1 LDKES
6 SVGYAVINIS
16 GANQLSGVSIRLS
29 SSITDRRR
37 HLSRAALT
45 LLGSLAIACS
55 LFADNDFR
63 QCANNETNGP
73 VTGLGNCH
81 WIGSILQSGN
91 SLYLEGMSVTQ
102 QAVFT
107 SIAATA
113 GNIHTLTFEV
123 DFTKAGGH
131 GYDWLTS
138 YSQAVAA
145 AANAGITLT
154 LNACGPELPA
164 SLVGACNSLRSGTNI
179 FAVVVPDDPFVS
191 SDGSTQSRIDAYE
204 AVFGNRT
211 ITLYG
216 NAAISAASLTLTHS
230 VPDLGDTGDSTV
242 FYSLSW
248 TSTSTAVLIEIGA
261 HLAKGGTD
269 PDGWGTGQGV
279 SSISGGP
286 SHFSLRQLDGS
297 STGGQDNAINSG
309 GVLPQQTATP
319 TSTPTLTP
327 TPTSTVTETPPT
339 PPTATSTPTPPPASP
354 TISPTQAPGTATA
367 TATPTSTVTTTA
379 TPVLG
384 VPTATASPVPGVPT
398 ATITPGVL
406 SSGIPTLSAGMLA
419 LLSIALVGVGLLL
432 IRRP

>member
-1 LDKES
+1 
-6 SVGYAVINIS
+6 
-16 GANQLSGVSIRLS
+16 
-29 SSITDRRR
+29 
-37 HLSRAALT
+37 
-45 LLGSLAIACS
+45 
-55 LFADNDFR
+55 
-63 QCANNETNGP
+63 
-73 VTGLGNCH
+73 
-81 WIGSILQSGN
+81 
-91 SLYLEGMSVTQ
+91 MSVTQ

-107 SIAATA
+107 GIAATG
-113 GNIHTLTFEV
+113 GNSHTLTFEV

-138 YSQAVAA
+138 YAQAVAA

-164 SLVGACNSLRSGTNI
+164 SLVGACNSLRSGTNT
-179 FAVVVPDDPFVS
+179 FTVAVPDDPFVS

-216 NAAISAASLTLTHS
+216 DAAISAASLTLTHS

-248 TSTSTAVLIEIGA
+248 TSTSTSVLIEMGA

-286 SHFSLRQLDGS
+286 SHFSLRQLDGA

-319 TSTPTLTP
+319 TLTPTLTA
-327 TPTSTVTETPPT
+327 TPTSTVTETPP
-339 PPTATSTPTPPPASP
+339 AETSTPTPSPPP
-354 TISPTQAPGTATA
+354 PTA

-379 TPVLG
+379 TPALG
-384 VPTATASPVPGVPT
+384 VPTATASPIPGVPT

-406 SSGIPTLSAGMLA
+406 PSGIPTLSAGMLA
-419 LLSIALVGVGLLL
+419 LLALVLAGVGLWLVL
-432 IRRP
+432 RS